1 MRYTLKAQMNQHP
14 NRLRDSPKGE
24 PEPAPSRR
32 TVSFLT
38 QEQYLVLEKKFPID
52 DRKDPSFQLGIQA
65 VLKALR
71 DGIVTGA

>member
-1 MRYTLKAQMNQHP
+1 MRDTLKAQMNQHP
-14 NRLRDSPKGE
+14 NRLRDSPKGD
-24 PEPAPSRR
+24 PEPALPRR

-38 QEQYLVLEKKFPID
+38 QEQYLALEKKFPID